1 MERAARSLGAVESLY
16 ASIHFE
22 MSAKER
28 AEHDQAITSARAAL
42 GDEAFAAASAQGR
55 MMTMEQTIAFA
66 LE

>member
-1 MERAARSLGAVESLY
+1 
-16 ASIHFE
+16 

-42 GDEAFAAASAQGR
+42 GDEAFAAASAEVR